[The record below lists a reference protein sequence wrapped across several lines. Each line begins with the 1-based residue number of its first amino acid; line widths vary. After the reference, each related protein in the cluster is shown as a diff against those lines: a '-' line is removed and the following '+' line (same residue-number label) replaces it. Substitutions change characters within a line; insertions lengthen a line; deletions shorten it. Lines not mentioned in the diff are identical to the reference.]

1 MKKNTHLYLI
11 KSDPLYQNQL
21 LAKFI
26 NSVMKEGKKSVAQTQ
41 VYNALKDI
49 EKKGQKALDVFTKA
63 IDNVSPRM
71 EVRAKRVGGAAYQ
84 VPSEVRGNR
93 KTSLAFR
100 WIIESARRKSN
111 KDFPTFALKLASELL
126 DASRG
131 EGEAIK
137 KRSTTHKMA
146 EANKVFSHFR
156 W

>member
-1 MKKNTHLYLI
+1 MKKNSHLNII
-11 KSDPLYQNQL
+11 KSDPLYQKEL

-26 NSVMKEGKKSVAQTQ
+26 NTVMKEGKKTVAQTL

-49 EKKGQKALDVFTKA
+49 EKKGQKALDVFIKA

-100 WIIESARRKSN
+100 WIIESARKRSN
-111 KDFPTFALKLASELL
+111 KDFRTFALKLSAELL
-126 DASRG
+126 DASQG
-131 EGEAIK
+131 EGEAVK